1 MGKTPKKPP
10 IAKARFSSIR
20 PFVNFKYTG
29 SDYQKRIIKKIYEE
43 TEGMRSQPHTLLK
56 TKSKKNL
63 GVAIQAAGFAPG
75 TKWDRYIKAV
85 PILTNGVPNTR
96 AKVSRK
102 GTVIVYGEFH
112 SQEYIPFNLS
122 ALAKGGKEYVDRL
135 LKGRSKKETYTVAAG
150 AHFIDRE
157 LEREFVGPYVAKL
170 MARYEKGTP
179 GAKKHGSNWRQWLH
193 GANAVTAKNQTKK
206 DEYFR
211 EGSKRRKKARADN
224 KKAKKAAAKKGR

>member
-1 MGKTPKKPP
+1 MGKSSKKPP
-10 IAKARFSSIR
+10 IAKARFSSIA

-29 SDYQKRIIKKIYEE
+29 TDYQKRVIKKIYDE
-43 TEGMRSQPHTLLK
+43 TEGMRAQPHTLLR

-112 SQEYIPFNLS
+112 QQEYIPFNSS
-122 ALAKGGKEYVDRL
+122 ALAKGGAEYVGKL
-135 LKGRSKKETYTVAAG
+135 LKGRSKKETYTIAAG
-150 AHFIDRE
+150 PHFIDRE
-157 LEREFVGPYVAKL
+157 LEAEFVGPYTAKL

-179 GAKKHGSNWRQWLH
+179 GAKKHGSNWQQWLH
-193 GANAVTAKNQTKK
+193 GANAVTAKNQSKK

-211 EGSKRRKKARADN
+211 EGSRRRKAARKAN
-224 KKAKKAAAKKGR
+224 KKAAAKKGK